1 MPRSRRA
8 EAPAHRLCPSL
19 FARWPLPHPDEGG
32 SKERRG
38 TVLVV
43 GGAPQTPGA
52 VILAATAALRAGA
65 GKLQI
70 ATCRTIAA
78 LVATEVPEAYVVS
91 LPEAKSGAVGRRAI
105 DAIVQH
111 AGDAE
116 AILIGPGMM
125 GEDGIA
131 RWLPAVVRRVARAG
145 ATLVL
150 DAAALA
156 LLRDRPGGLRPLDG
170 RSVIT
175 PHPGEMAMITGMAK
189 ADVLRAPDAV
199 ARRVAASS
207 GAVVALKGAVTFIAA
222 PDGELF
228 RNDAGNVGLATSG
241 SGDTLA
247 GIVVGL
253 SARGATP
260 LQSAAWAVHMHACAG
275 DRLAA
280 RFGGPLGFLARELL
294 AELPG
299 VMAQL
304 GARRRRPAK
313 ARKL

>member
-1 MPRSRRA
+1 
-8 EAPAHRLCPSL
+8 
-19 FARWPLPHPDEGG
+19 
-32 SKERRG
+32 
-38 TVLVV
+38 
-43 GGAPQTPGA
+43 
-52 VILAATAALRAGA
+52 
-65 GKLQI
+65 
-70 ATCRTIAA
+70 
-78 LVATEVPEAYVVS
+78 
-91 LPEAKSGAVGRRAI
+91 
-105 DAIVQH
+105 
-111 AGDAE
+111 
-116 AILIGPGMM
+116 
-125 GEDGIA
+125 
-131 RWLPAVVRRVARAG
+131 
-145 ATLVL
+145 
-150 DAAALA
+150 
-156 LLRDRPGGLRPLDG
+156 
-170 RSVIT
+170 
-175 PHPGEMAMITGMAK
+175 MITGMTK